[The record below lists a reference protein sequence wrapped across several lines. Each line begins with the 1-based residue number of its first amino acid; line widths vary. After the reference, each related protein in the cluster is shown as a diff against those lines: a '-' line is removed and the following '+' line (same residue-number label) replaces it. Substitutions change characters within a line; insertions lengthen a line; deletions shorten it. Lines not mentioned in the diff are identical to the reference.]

1 MANSYNN
8 KIVLASGEVLI
19 DLTGD
24 TVDAAHVLD
33 GFAFHDKSGAPVTGT
48 CTYDSDTSD
57 DTAAIGEI
65 LSGKTA
71 HARGALLTGTMPNNG
86 AQMGSI
92 ITKTQEVIIA
102 QGYHDGSGKVS
113 ILADEQAKLIPS
125 NIREGITILGVEG
138 TMSGSESVVAQAR
151 SVTPKFTQ
159 QVISPEDGYTHLSQ
173 VTVQPITV
181 SYSDNSA
188 GGKTVTIGAA

>member
-1 MANSYNN
+1 MANTYNN

-33 GFAFHDKSGAPVTGT
+33 GFTFHDKSGAPVTGT

-57 DTAAIGEI
+57 DTAAVGEI

-86 AQMGSI
+86 AQTGNIS
-92 ITKTQEVIIA
+92 TKTQEVIIA

-151 SVTPKFTQ
+151 TVTPKFTQ

-173 VTVQPITV
+173 VTVNPITV
-181 SYSDNSA
+181 TYSDNSA